1 VEIQENISLRPYN
14 TFGID
19 VKAKY
24 LTSVDRVEQLENLKE
39 KFPDER
45 ILFLGEGSNVL
56 FLNDFDGIVVRNE
69 IKGIQVVQQTDE
81 YEIWDIAG
89 GEHWHDVVEL
99 SVKQNLSGIENLA
112 LIPGKAGTAPVQNI
126 GAYGREIK
134 DVLISCEAFDLTN
147 GRYRV
152 FSNEECQ
159 FGYRDSLFKRPE
171 NKNRYFI
178 YRIRLRLIPNGTP
191 ETGYRALQQYFT
203 ENHIDKP
210 SIKDVFDAVVHIRR
224 SKLPD
229 PAEIGNAGSFFKN
242 PVVDAGKF
250 KALISAYPSMA
261 YYKISDDSYK
271 IPAAWLI
278 DNAGW
283 KGYREGDA
291 GVHHK
296 QALVLVNYGRATGR
310 DIYRLS
316 QKIID
321 DIKEKYG
328 LELEREVQIIGRY

>member
-1 VEIQENISLRPYN
+1 VEIQENISLRSFN

-24 LTSVDRVEQLENLKE
+24 LTSVDRVKQLESLKE
-39 KFPDER
+39 KFPGER

-69 IKGIQVVQQTDE
+69 IKGIQMVQQTDE

-178 YRIRLRLIPNGTP
+178 YRIRLRLIPNGAP

-210 SIKDVFDAVVHIRR
+210 TIKDVFDAVVDIRR

-242 PVVDAGKF
+242 PVVSLKQFEKLTSRHPDM
-250 KALISAYPSMA
+250 PH
-261 YYKISDDSYK
+261 YKISENHYK
-271 IPAAWLI
+271 IPAGWLI
-278 DNAGW
+278 EQAGW

-291 GVHHK
+291 GVHFK
-296 QALVLVNYGRATGR
+296 QALVLVNYGNASGEDIYELSEKIIR
-310 DIYRLS
+310 DINDKFGIR
-316 QKIID
+316 
-321 DIKEKYG
+321 
-328 LELEREVQIIGRY
+328 LEREVQVI